1 MPVLRL
7 SFSNLAEADG
17 AIAYG
22 SGQACNYCSTE
33 AQQPQRPFRPW
44 RSVDT
49 QTTQEWLLDLGSSQT
64 VALVGLVNAGFTS
77 ATIQGA
83 SSSGL
88 FAAPTYSEAV
98 ALTCDPLSWRLQHAH
113 LATGFGYRWLR
124 IKLDPT
130 TATCAGGPTLGS
142 TYWELGGVWV
152 AGALTDTP
160 THLRVPAGLRTVRPK
175 LDVGPPHGGWSQR
188 LRLGEPRVQIRG
200 SVKACTDPASPGLGD
215 ALEDWQDVARRAWSA
230 DYFYTYLNL
239 GDVRQGYVMRWG
251 DDPDWQAAGAEAET
265 MITLDEVVGP

>member
-1 MPVLRL
+1 MRL
-7 SFSNLAEADG
+7 SFANLAEAD
-17 AIAYG
+17 AAVAYG

-44 RSVDT
+44 RSADT

-83 SSSGL
+83 SS
-88 FAAPTYSEAV
+88 
-98 ALTCDPLSWRLQHAH
+98 
-113 LATGFGYRWLR
+113 
-124 IKLDPT
+124 
-130 TATCAGGPTLGS
+130 TCAGGPTLGS

-160 THLRVPAGLRTVRPK
+160 AHLRVPAGLRTVRPR
-175 LDVGPPHGGWSQR
+175 LDVGPPHGGWGQR
-188 LRLGEPRVQIRG
+188 LRMGEPRVQIRG

-230 DYFYTYLNL
+230 DYFYAYLNL
-239 GDVRQGYVMRWG
+239 GDVRQGYVVRWAE
-251 DDPDWQAAGAEAET
+251 DPDWQAAGAEAET
-265 MITLDEVVGP
+265 QIMLDEVVGP